1 MVKMADTDD
10 FATSTDHTKSGYD
23 DEVTRIKKDI
33 YKIKS
38 NITISNRKSL
48 IVPFARTA
56 AG

>member
-33 YKIKS
+33 YKI
-38 NITISNRKSL
+38 
-48 IVPFARTA
+48 
-56 AG
+56 

>member
-23 DEVTRIKKDI
+23 DGLTRIKKDI

-48 IVPFARTA
+48 IVPFARTV